1 MQSPFAFLANSII
14 RHPKTVAAV
23 VFGVILVM
31 IFFAS
36 GVQMKT
42 GTETYVDI
50 TTPTGSLIKHYEDTY
65 SSDSIILMFE
75 GDAVYMPETLD
86 YLRDLSNDIENEY
99 QIVSVS
105 SIIDLVDLYNGG
117 IIPGSEAEI
126 KSIVDQYKDVIPGAS
141 TTGTMTLMQVVVQ
154 PGLSDSAASAALS
167 NIRSV
172 VETHTPPPGISVTVT
187 GTAAFSD
194 EMQTSMGTS
203 TGMLIGL
210 AMLLMVVAMGLLF
223 GHVRYRFLPVF
234 IVLMGVVVSFGMMGA
249 SGTGLTMMVMAAFPV
264 MIGIGIDYAIQFQTR
279 FDEEVKKTS
288 IDEAV
293 YTTVT
298 QSGSAVAIA
307 MVATSLGF
315 IALSTAPFPM
325 VVDFG
330 VICVV
335 GVLSC
340 YLCALVIVPTFA
352 KLVNYRPLD
361 PKPAKNGKGNKL
373 SMMERYDIVLA
384 KVAAWIADH
393 PVGVLLLVGCVAMIG
408 IPLDDK
414 IVINTEEEAMVPPTM
429 PAKVS
434 MDKLGSA
441 MGSTSTIPLVV
452 RSDDI
457 FEPATLQ
464 WMVDITDYEE
474 LKHSEITGATS
485 IASVLTSLN
494 GGTLPQDRE
503 QIDALLEQVPENT
516 LTRYTDGQ
524 MEAVIEFSTV
534 SLDLNSMKA
543 LLDNMRTDLE
553 WYEKEPGTTAVFT
566 GSMALFGDMI
576 DGITE
581 SKSTMNM
588 LGFGLIFVFLLLI
601 YRKATA
607 ITPIIPIIMIVGWNA
622 VIMYVLGLEYNLL
635 TATLGAMTIGVA
647 SEYTILIME
656 RYDEERERGL
666 SCHDA
671 IQVSIQKIG
680 TAISISGLTTV
691 FGFSAL
697 TLSEFP
703 IMANFGLVTV
713 ITVAFSLVGAI
724 LVMPA
729 VLAITSRIQD
739 WFAARE
745 SVKRSKTV

>member
-1 MQSPFAFLANSII
+1 MQSPFAALANSII
-14 RHPKTVAAV
+14 HHPKSVAAV
-23 VFGVILVM
+23 VLGVILVM
-31 IFFAS
+31 MFFAS

-42 GTETYVDI
+42 GIETYTDI
-50 TTPTGSLIKHYEDTY
+50 TTPDGSLIYHYENTY
-65 SSDSIILMFE
+65 SSDSVILMFE

-86 YLRDLSNDIENEY
+86 YIRDLGNDIENEY
-99 QIVSVS
+99 QVVSVS
-105 SIIDLVDLYNGG
+105 SIIDLVDAYNGG
-117 IIPGSEAEI
+117 VIPGSEAEI
-126 KSIVDQYKDVIPGAS
+126 KSIVSQNKDLIPGAA
-141 TTGTMTLMQVVVQ
+141 TTNTMTLMSVVVQ

-167 NIRSV
+167 NVRSV
-172 VETHTPPPGISVTVT
+172 VAGHTPPPGISVTVT
-187 GTAAFSD
+187 GSAAFQD

-203 TGMLIGL
+203 TVMLIGL
-210 AMLLMVVAMGLLF
+210 AMLLMVVAMAFLF

-234 IVLMGVVVSFGMMGA
+234 IVMMGVITSFGVMGA
-249 SGTGLTMMVMAAFPV
+249 TGTGLTMVVMAAFPV

-293 YTTVT
+293 YITIT
-298 QSGSAVAIA
+298 QSGAAVAIA

-315 IALSTAPFPM
+315 IALALAPFPM

-330 VICVV
+330 IICVV

-361 PKPAKNGKGNKL
+361 PKPGKNGNGTKL

-414 IVINTEEEAMVPPTM
+414 IVINTEEDAMVPPTM

-464 WMVDITDYEE
+464 WMLDVTAYEQAQ
-474 LKHSEITGATS
+474 HSEITGATS
-485 IASVLTSLN
+485 IASVLASMN
-494 GGTLPQDRE
+494 GGVIPQDKA
-503 QIDALLEQVPENT
+503 QIETLLKRVPEST

-524 MEAVIEFSTV
+524 MEAVIEFSTED
-534 SLDLNSMKA
+534 LDLNSMKE
-543 LLDNMRTDLE
+543 LLDGMRTDIA
-553 WYEKEPGTTAVFT
+553 WYEKEPGTTVVFT
-566 GSMALFGDMI
+566 GTLVLFGDMI
-576 DGITE
+576 DGIKD
-581 SKSTMNM
+581 SKSDMNL
-588 LGFGLIFVFLLLI
+588 LGFGLIFAFLLLI

-622 VIMYVLGLEYNLL
+622 VIMYVLGLEYNIL

-656 RYDEERERGL
+656 RFDEERERGL

-703 IMANFGLVTV
+703 IMSNFGLVTV
-713 ITVAFSLVGAI
+713 ITVGFSLVGAI

-739 WFAARE
+739 WYDARH
-745 SVKRSKTV
+745 RPRTA

>member
-1 MQSPFAFLANSII
+1 MQSPFAFLANSINH
-14 RHPKTVAAV
+14 HPKTVAAV

-31 IFFAS
+31 MFFAS
-36 GVQMKT
+36 GVEMKT

-50 TTPTGSLIKHYEDTY
+50 TSPSGSLIKHYEDTY
-65 SSDSIILMFE
+65 KSDSVILMIE

-86 YLRDLSNDIENEY
+86 YIRDLSEDIENEY
-99 QIVSVS
+99 QIVSVT
-105 SIIDLVDLYNGG
+105 SIIDLINIYNGG
-117 IIPGSEAEI
+117 VIPGSEAEI
-126 KSIVDQYKDVIPGAS
+126 KSIVEPYKDVIPGAA
-141 TTGTMTLMQVVVQ
+141 TTGAMTLMQVIVQ
-154 PGLSDSAASAALS
+154 PGLSDSASSAALN

-172 VETHTPPPGISVTVT
+172 VAAHSPPPGISVTVT
-187 GTAAFSD
+187 GTAAFAD
-194 EMQTSMGTS
+194 EMKTSMGSS

-210 AMLLMVVAMGLLF
+210 AMLLMVVAMAFLF
-223 GHVRYRFLPVF
+223 GHVRYRFLPVL
-234 IVLMGVVVSFGMMGA
+234 IVMMGVIVSFGMMGA
-249 SGTGLTMMVMAAFPV
+249 TGTGLTMMVMAAFPV

-279 FDEEVKKTS
+279 FDEEIRKSS
-288 IDEAV
+288 IEDAV
-293 YTTVT
+293 FTTIT

-315 IALSTAPFPM
+315 IALTMSPFPM
-325 VVDFG
+325 VTDFG

-352 KLVNYRPLD
+352 TLVHYRPLD
-361 PKPAKNGKGNKL
+361 PKSHKSGKGNQK
-373 SMMERYDIVLA
+373 SMMERYDVFLG
-384 KVAAWIADH
+384 KVAGWIANH
-393 PVGVLLLVGCVAMIG
+393 PVGVLLLVGCIAMIG

-414 IVINTEEEAMVPPTM
+414 IIINTEEEAMVPPTM

-441 MGSTSTIPLVV
+441 MGSTSTIPLMV
-452 RSDDI
+452 RGDDI
-457 FEPATLQ
+457 FEPDTLK
-464 WMVDITDYEE
+464 WMYSFTEYEKQ
-474 LKHSEITGATS
+474 KHSEITGGKS
-485 IASVLTSLN
+485 IASILASMN
-494 GGTLPQDRE
+494 GGVLPQDRG
-503 QIDALLEQVPENT
+503 QIAALLKLVPEGT
-516 LTRYTDGQ
+516 LSRYTAGQ
-524 MEAVIEFSTV
+524 MEAVIEFSTED
-534 SLDLNSMKA
+534 LDLNSMKA
-543 LLDNMRTDLE
+543 LLDEMREDLA
-553 WYEKEPGTTAVFT
+553 WYESDPGTTGVFT
-566 GSMALFGDMI
+566 GSLALFGDMI

-581 SKSTMNM
+581 SKSDMNL
-588 LGFGLIFVFLLLI
+588 LGFGLIFAFLLLI

-622 VIMYVLGLEYNLL
+622 VIMYVLGLEYNIL

-671 IQVSIQKIG
+671 IQTSIQKIG
-680 TAISISGLTTV
+680 TAITISGLTTV

-729 VLAITSRIQD
+729 VLAIVSNIQD
-739 WFAARE
+739 WLAARK
-745 SVKRSKTV
+745 SAKVC

>member
-1 MQSPFAFLANSII
+1 MQSPFALLANSII
-14 RHPKTVAAV
+14 NHPKTVAAV
-23 VFGVILVM
+23 AIGVILVM

-50 TTPTGSLIKHYEDTY
+50 NSPSGSLIKHYEDTY
-65 SSDSIILMFE
+65 SSDSVILMFE
-75 GDAVYMPETLD
+75 GDAVYMPEMLD
-86 YLRDLSNDIENEY
+86 YLRDLSDDIENEY
-99 QIVSVS
+99 QVVSVLS
-105 SIIDLVDLYNGG
+105 VIDLINLYNGG
-117 IIPGSEAEI
+117 VIPGSEAEI
-126 KSIVDQYKDVIPGAS
+126 KNIVNQHKDVIPGAS
-141 TTGTMTLMQVVVQ
+141 TTGAMTLMQVIVQ
-154 PGLSDSAASAALS
+154 PGLSDSAATAALN

-172 VETHTPPPGISVTVT
+172 VSAHSPPPGISVTVT

-194 EMQTSMGTS
+194 EMKTSMGSS

-210 AMLLMVVAMGLLF
+210 AMLLMVVAMAFLF

-234 IVLMGVVVSFGMMGA
+234 IVMMGVIVSFGMMGA

-279 FDEEVKKTS
+279 FDEEVRKGS

-293 YTTVT
+293 YTTIT

-315 IALSTAPFPM
+315 IALAMAPFPM

-352 KLVNYRPLD
+352 KLVHYRPLE
-361 PKPAKNGKGNKL
+361 PKSHKNGTGNKV
-373 SMMERYDIVLA
+373 SMMERYDIVLG
-384 KVAAWIADH
+384 KVAGWIADH
-393 PVGVLLLVGCVAMIG
+393 PVGVLLLVGCIAMIG

-434 MDKLGSA
+434 MEKLGSA

-457 FEPATLQ
+457 FEPDTLR
-464 WMVDITDYEE
+464 WMYAFTEYEK

-485 IASVLTSLN
+485 IASVLTSMN
-494 GGTLPQDRE
+494 GGVLPQDRE
-503 QIDALLEQVPENT
+503 QIAALLKLVPETT
-516 LTRYTDGQ
+516 LSRYTDGQ
-524 MEAVIEFSTV
+524 MEAVIEFSTED
-534 SLDLNSMKA
+534 LDLNSMKA
-543 LLDNMRTDLE
+543 LLDEMRVDLG
-553 WYEKEPGTTAVFT
+553 WYENDPGTTTVFT
-566 GSMALFGDMI
+566 GTLVLFGDMI

-581 SKSTMNM
+581 SKSDMNLM
-588 LGFGLIFVFLLLI
+588 GFGLIFAFLILI

-622 VIMYVLGLEYNLL
+622 VIMYVLGLEYNIL

-671 IQVSIQKIG
+671 IQTSIQKIG
-680 TAISISGLTTV
+680 TAITISGLTTV

-713 ITVAFSLVGAI
+713 ITVAFSLMGAI

-739 WFAARE
+739 WLAAR
-745 SVKRSKTV
+745 KPANAF

>member
-1 MQSPFAFLANSII
+1 MQSPFAALANSII
-14 RHPKTVAAV
+14 HHPKSVAAV
-23 VFGVILVM
+23 VIGVILVM
-31 IFFAS
+31 MFFAS

-50 TTPTGSLIKHYEDTY
+50 TTPEGSLIKHYEDTY

-75 GDAVYMPETLD
+75 GDAVYMPETLA
-86 YLRDLSNDIENEY
+86 YIRDLSEDIENEY

-117 IIPGSEAEI
+117 VIPGSESEI
-126 KSIVDQYKDVIPGAS
+126 QSIVTENKDIIPGAA
-141 TTGTMTLMQVVVQ
+141 TTNTMTLMSVVVQ
-154 PGLSDSAASAALS
+154 PGLSDSAASAAL
-167 NIRSV
+167 NNVRSV
-172 VETHTPPPGISVTVT
+172 VATHTPPPGITVTVT
-187 GTAAFSD
+187 GSAAFQD
-194 EMQTSMGTS
+194 EMQTAMGSS

-210 AMLLMVVAMGLLF
+210 AMLLMVVAMAFLF
-223 GHVRYRFLPVF
+223 GHVRYRFLPVL
-234 IVLMGVVVSFGMMGA
+234 IVMMGVIVSFGMMGA

-279 FDEEVKKTS
+279 FDEEVKKSS

-293 YTTVT
+293 YTTIT
-298 QSGSAVAIA
+298 QSGTAVAIA

-315 IALSTAPFPM
+315 IALALSPFPM

-340 YLCALVIVPTFA
+340 YLCALVIVPTFG
-352 KLVNYRPLD
+352 KLIGYRPLD
-361 PKPAKNGKGNKL
+361 PKPNKNGNGNKV
-373 SMMERYDIVLA
+373 SMMDRYDIVLA

-393 PVGVLLLVGCVAMIG
+393 PVGVILVVGCVAMIG

-414 IVINTEEEAMVPPTM
+414 IVINTEEEAMVPPDM
-429 PAKVS
+429 PAMVS
-434 MDKLGSA
+434 MEKLGSA

-464 WMVDITDYEE
+464 WMQDLTEYEE
-474 LKHSEITGATS
+474 MQHSEITGATS
-485 IASVLTSLN
+485 IASILASMN
-494 GGTLPQDRE
+494 GGVIPEDKATIETL
-503 QIDALLEQVPENT
+503 LKQVPDST
-516 LTRYTDGQ
+516 LSRYTDGQ
-524 MEAVIEFSTV
+524 MEAVIEISTED
-534 SLDLNSMKA
+534 LDLNNMKA
-543 LLDNMRTDLE
+543 LLDEMRTDLD
-553 WYEKEPGTTAVFT
+553 WYQKEPGTTAAFT
-566 GSMALFGDMI
+566 GTLALFGDMI
-576 DGITE
+576 DGIKD
-581 SKSTMNM
+581 SKSDMNLM
-588 LGFGLIFVFLLLI
+588 GFGLIFAFLLLI

-607 ITPIIPIIMIVGWNA
+607 ITPVIPIIMIVGWNA
-622 VIMYVLGLEYNLL
+622 VIMYVLGLEYNIL

-713 ITVAFSLVGAI
+713 ITVGFSLVGAI

-729 VLAITSRIQD
+729 VLAIMSRIQD
-739 WFAARE
+739 WYYGRHQG
-745 SVKRSKTV
+745 RTV

>member
-14 RHPKTVAAV
+14 NHPKTVAAV
-23 VFGVILVM
+23 VIGVILVM
-31 IFFAS
+31 MFFAS
-36 GVQMKT
+36 GVTMKT

-50 TTPTGSLIKHYEDTY
+50 TSPSGSTIKHYEDTY
-65 SSDSIILMFE
+65 SSDSVILMFE

-86 YLRDLSNDIENEY
+86 YIRDLSNDIENEY
-99 QIVSVS
+99 QVVSVS
-105 SIIDLVDLYNGG
+105 SIIDLVDIYNNGV
-117 IIPGSEAEI
+117 IPGSEAEI
-126 KSIVDQYKDVIPGAS
+126 KSIVSKNKDLIPGAS
-141 TTGTMTLMQVVVQ
+141 TTGEMTLMSVVVQ
-154 PGLSDSAASAALS
+154 PGLSDSASSAALS

-172 VETHTPPPGISVTVT
+172 VAVHTPPPGISVTVT
-187 GTAAFSD
+187 GMAAFQD
-194 EMQTSMGTS
+194 EMKTSMGSS

-210 AMLLMVVAMGLLF
+210 AMLLMVVAMAFLF
-223 GHVRYRFLPVF
+223 GHVRYRFLPVL
-234 IVLMGVVVSFGMMGA
+234 IVMMGVIVSFGVMGA

-279 FDEEVKKTS
+279 FDEEVRKGS

-293 YTTVT
+293 YITVT

-315 IALSTAPFPM
+315 VALATAPFPM

-340 YLCALVIVPTFA
+340 YLCALVIVPTFG
-352 KLVNYRPLD
+352 KLMHYRPLD
-361 PKPAKNGKGNKL
+361 PKPHKNGNGNKI
-373 SMMERYDIVLA
+373 SMMERYDILLG
-384 KVAAWIADH
+384 KVAGWIANH

-429 PAKVS
+429 PAMVS

-457 FEPATLQ
+457 FEPDTLQ
-464 WMVDITDYEE
+464 WMYAFTEYEE
-474 LKHSEITGATS
+474 QKHSEITGATS
-485 IASVLTSLN
+485 IASILASMN
-494 GGTLPQDRE
+494 GGVLPQDRGE
-503 QIDALLEQVPENT
+503 IAGLLKLVPEGT
-516 LTRYTDGQ
+516 MSRYTAGQ
-524 MEAVIEFSTV
+524 MEAVVEFSTED
-534 SLDLNSMKA
+534 LDLNSMKA
-543 LLDNMRTDLE
+543 LLDEMREDLV
-553 WYEKEPGTTAVFT
+553 WYETDPGTTGVFT
-566 GSMALFGDMI
+566 GTLALFGDMI
-576 DGITE
+576 DGIKE
-581 SKSTMNM
+581 SKSDMNL
-588 LGFGLIFVFLLLI
+588 LGFGLIFAFLLLI

-622 VIMYVLGLEYNLL
+622 VIMYVLGLEYNIL

-656 RYDEERERGL
+656 RYDEERKRGL

-671 IQVSIQKIG
+671 IQTSIQKIG
-680 TAISISGLTTV
+680 TAITISGLTTV

-724 LVMPA
+724 MVMPA
-729 VLAITSRIQD
+729 VLAIVSQIQD
-739 WFAARE
+739 WLDARK
-745 SVKRSKTV
+745 SAKAF

>member
-1 MQSPFAFLANSII
+1 MQSPFALLANSII
-14 RHPKTVAAV
+14 HHPRTVAAV
-23 VFGVILVM
+23 AIGVILVM

-36 GVQMKT
+36 GVTMKT

-50 TTPTGSLIKHYEDTY
+50 TSPSGSLIKHYEDTY
-65 SSDSIILMFE
+65 SSDSVILMFE
-75 GDAVYMPETLD
+75 GDAVYMPQMMD
-86 YLRDLSNDIENEY
+86 YLRDLSDDIENEY
-99 QIVSVS
+99 QVVSVLS
-105 SIIDLVDLYNGG
+105 VVDLINTYNGG
-117 IIPGSEAEI
+117 VIPGSEAEI
-126 KSIVDQYKDVIPGAS
+126 KNIVDQHKNVIPGAT
-141 TTGTMTLMQVVVQ
+141 TTGAMTLMQVVVQ
-154 PGLSDSAASAALS
+154 PGLSDSAATAALN

-172 VETHTPPPGISVTVT
+172 VAAHSPPPGIAVTVT

-194 EMQTSMGTS
+194 EMKTSMGSS

-210 AMLLMVVAMGLLF
+210 AMLLMVVAMAFLF

-234 IVLMGVVVSFGMMGA
+234 IVMMGVIVSFGMMGV

-279 FDEEVKKTS
+279 FDEEVRKTS

-293 YTTVT
+293 YTTIT

-315 IALSTAPFPM
+315 IALAMAPFPM

-352 KLVNYRPLD
+352 KLVHYRPLD
-361 PKPAKNGKGNKL
+361 PKPHKNGTGNKVPL
-373 SMMERYDIVLA
+373 MERYDILLG
-384 KVAAWIADH
+384 KVAGWIANH
-393 PVGVLLLVGCVAMIG
+393 PVGVLLLVGCIAMIG

-434 MDKLGSA
+434 MEKLGSA

-457 FEPATLQ
+457 FEPDTLQ
-464 WMVDITDYEE
+464 WMNSFTAYEE
-474 LKHSEITGATS
+474 MKHSEITGATS
-485 IASVLTSLN
+485 IASILVSMN
-494 GGTLPQDRE
+494 GGVIPQDRE
-503 QIDALLEQVPENT
+503 QIAELMQYVPEGT
-516 LTRYTDGQ
+516 LSRYTDGQ
-524 MEAVIEFSTV
+524 MEAVIEFSTED
-534 SLDLNSMKA
+534 LDLNSMKA
-543 LLDNMRTDLE
+543 LLDEMRVDLA
-553 WYEKEPGTTAVFT
+553 WYENDPGTTAMFT
-566 GSMALFGDMI
+566 GTLVLFGDMI

-581 SKSTMNM
+581 SKSDMNM
-588 LGFGLIFVFLLLI
+588 MGFGLIFAFLILI

-622 VIMYVLGLEYNLL
+622 VIMYVLGLEYNIL

-671 IQVSIQKIG
+671 IQMSIQKIG
-680 TAISISGLTTV
+680 TAITISGLTTV

-713 ITVAFSLVGAI
+713 ITVGFSLLGAI

-729 VLAITSRIQD
+729 VLAVTSRIQD
-739 WFAARE
+739 WLAAR
-745 SVKRSKTV
+745 KAANAF

>member
-1 MQSPFAFLANSII
+1 M
-14 RHPKTVAAV
+14 
-23 VFGVILVM
+23 
-31 IFFAS
+31 
-36 GVQMKT
+36 
-42 GTETYVDI
+42 
-50 TTPTGSLIKHYEDTY
+50 
-65 SSDSIILMFE
+65 
-75 GDAVYMPETLD
+75 
-86 YLRDLSNDIENEY
+86 
-99 QIVSVS
+99 
-105 SIIDLVDLYNGG
+105 
-117 IIPGSEAEI
+117 IPGSEAEI
-126 KSIVDQYKDVIPGAS
+126 KNIVDQHKNVIPGAT
-141 TTGTMTLMQVVVQ
+141 TTGAMTLMQVVVQ
-154 PGLSDSAASAALS
+154 PGLSDSAATAALN

-172 VETHTPPPGISVTVT
+172 VAAHSPPPGIAVTVT

-194 EMQTSMGTS
+194 EMKTSMGSS

-210 AMLLMVVAMGLLF
+210 AMLLMVVAMAFLF

-234 IVLMGVVVSFGMMGA
+234 IVMMGVIVSFGMMGV

-279 FDEEVKKTS
+279 FDEEVRKTS

-293 YTTVT
+293 YTTIT

-315 IALSTAPFPM
+315 IALAMAPFPM

-352 KLVNYRPLD
+352 KLVHYRPLD
-361 PKPAKNGKGNKL
+361 PKPHKNGTGNKVPL
-373 SMMERYDIVLA
+373 MERYDILLG
-384 KVAAWIADH
+384 KVAGWIANH
-393 PVGVLLLVGCVAMIG
+393 PVGVLLLVGCIAMIG

-434 MDKLGSA
+434 MEKLGSA

-457 FEPATLQ
+457 FEPDTLQ
-464 WMVDITDYEE
+464 WMNSFTAYEE
-474 LKHSEITGATS
+474 MKHSEITGATS
-485 IASVLTSLN
+485 IASILVSMN
-494 GGTLPQDRE
+494 GGVIPQDRE
-503 QIDALLEQVPENT
+503 QIAELMQYVPEGT
-516 LTRYTDGQ
+516 LSRYTDGQ
-524 MEAVIEFSTV
+524 MEAVIEFSTED
-534 SLDLNSMKA
+534 LDLNSMKA
-543 LLDNMRTDLE
+543 LLDEMRVDLA
-553 WYEKEPGTTAVFT
+553 WYENDPGTTAMFT
-566 GSMALFGDMI
+566 GTLVLFGDMI

-581 SKSTMNM
+581 SKSDMNM
-588 LGFGLIFVFLLLI
+588 MGFGLIFAFLILI

-622 VIMYVLGLEYNLL
+622 VIMYVLGLEYNIL

-671 IQVSIQKIG
+671 IQMSIQKIG
-680 TAISISGLTTV
+680 TAITISGLTTV

-713 ITVAFSLVGAI
+713 ITVGFSLLGAI

-729 VLAITSRIQD
+729 VLAVTSRIQD
-739 WFAARE
+739 WLAAR
-745 SVKRSKTV
+745 KAANAF

>member
-1 MQSPFAFLANSII
+1 MQSPFATLANSII
-14 RHPKTVAAV
+14 HHPKTVAAV
-23 VFGVILVM
+23 VIGVILVM
-31 IFFAS
+31 MFFAS

-50 TTPTGSLIKHYEDTY
+50 TTPEGSLIKHYEDTY
-65 SSDSIILMFE
+65 NSDSVILMFE

-86 YLRDLSNDIENEY
+86 YIRDLSDDIKNEY
-99 QIVSVS
+99 QVVSVS

-117 IIPGSEAEI
+117 VIPGSEAEI
-126 KSIVDQYKDVIPGAS
+126 KSIVSQNKEIIPGAS
-141 TTGTMTLMQVVVQ
+141 TTGAMTLMQVVVQ
-154 PGLSDSAASAALS
+154 PGLSDSASTAALN

-172 VETHTPPPGISVTVT
+172 VATHTPPPGITVTVT
-187 GTAAFSD
+187 GSAAFQD
-194 EMQTSMGTS
+194 EMQSSMGSS

-210 AMLLMVVAMGLLF
+210 AMLLMVVAMAFLF
-223 GHVRYRFLPVF
+223 GHVRYRFLPVM
-234 IVLMGVVVSFGMMGA
+234 IVMMGVITSFGVMGA
-249 SGTGLTMMVMAAFPV
+249 TGTGLSMVVMAAFPV

-293 YTTVT
+293 YTTIT
-298 QSGSAVAIA
+298 QSGTAVAIA
-307 MVATSLGF
+307 MSATSLGF
-315 IALSTAPFPM
+315 IALALSPFPM

-330 VICVV
+330 IICVV

-340 YLCALVIVPTFA
+340 YLCALVIVPTFG
-352 KLVNYRPLD
+352 KLIGYRPLD
-361 PKPAKNGKGNKL
+361 PKPNKKGDENNL

-384 KVAAWIADH
+384 RVAAWIADH
-393 PVGVLLLVGCVAMIG
+393 PVGVLLLVGCVAMVG
-408 IPLDDK
+408 ITLDDK
-414 IVINTEEEAMVPPTM
+414 IVINTEEEAMVPPDM

-464 WMVDITDYEE
+464 WMQDVTAYEMT
-474 LKHSEITGATS
+474 KHSEITSARS
-485 IASVLTSLN
+485 IASVLASMN
-494 GGTLPQDRE
+494 GGVLPQDRG
-503 QIDALLEQVPENT
+503 QIAALLKQVPEST
-516 LTRYTDGQ
+516 LTRYTSGQ
-524 MEAVIEFSTV
+524 MEGVIEFSTED
-534 SLDLNSMKA
+534 LDLNSMKA
-543 LLDNMRTDLE
+543 LLDDMRTDLV
-553 WYEKEPGTTAVFT
+553 WYETEPGTTAVFT
-566 GSMALFGDMI
+566 GTLALFGDMI
-576 DGITE
+576 DGIKD
-581 SKSTMNM
+581 SKSDMNLM
-588 LGFGLIFVFLLLI
+588 GFGLIFAFLILI

-622 VIMYVLGLEYNLL
+622 VIMYVLGLEYNVL

-656 RYDEERERGL
+656 RFDEERERGL

-703 IMANFGLVTV
+703 IMSNFGLVTV
-713 ITVAFSLVGAI
+713 ITVGFSLVGAI

-729 VLAITSRIQD
+729 VLAVMSRIQD
-739 WFAARE
+739 WYDARQ
-745 SVKRSKTV
+745 RARTA